1 MVKKARA
8 ALQEFI
14 RQETSAGIILFC
26 AAVAAMIAINSAFNP
41 YYLAFL
47 NLPVA
52 VQFGALEIAKPLSLW
67 INDGLMAIFF
77 FLVGL
82 EVKRELLEGQ
92 LSSVEQAAL
101 PAVAAIGGMALPA
114 LVFLYFNWTIPD
126 NIDGW
131 AIPAATDIAFALG
144 VLALL
149 GKHAPLSLK
158 VLLLAIAI
166 IDDIGAIIIIAFF
179 YTAEVS
185 TFSLLLAGGGT
196 MVLFAMNRLGVIRTA
211 PYILVGIFLWIC
223 VLKSG
228 VHATLA
234 GVIAA
239 LAIPLNAKGGSS
251 PLKHLEHFLHPWTAF
266 LVLPLFA
273 FANAGVSLAGLKP
286 ADLMA
291 PLALGIAAGL
301 VIGKQLGV
309 FGFMYL
315 ATRIGLVKRPD
326 GVTWLQLYGLACLT
340 GIGFTMSL
348 FIGNLA
354 FVDADQIETVKL
366 GVISGSLISGLIGY
380 GLLRLLSSSNRDNR
394 DLAPDERKLP
404 ARQ

>member
-1 MVKKARA
+1 MVTTVKA

-14 RQETSAGIILFC
+14 KQETSAGIVLFI
-26 AAVAAMIAINSAFNP
+26 AAVAAMVAVNSALNP
-41 YYLAFL
+41 LYLAFL
-47 NLPVA
+47 NIPVE

-82 EVKRELLEGQ
+82 EVKREIVEGQ
-92 LSSVEQAAL
+92 LSSIQQASL
-101 PAVAAIGGMALPA
+101 PAIAAVGGMAIPA
-114 LVFLYFNWTIPD
+114 AIFVWI
-126 NIDGW
+126 NIDMPQNINGW

-158 VLLLAIAI
+158 ILLLAIAI
-166 IDDIGAIIIIAFF
+166 IDDIGAIVIIALF

-185 TFSLLLAGGGT
+185 TTSLMLAGIGT
-196 MVLFAMNRLGVIRTA
+196 LILFAMNRFGVVRVA
-211 PYILVGIFLWIC
+211 PYILVGIFLWVC

-239 LAIPLNAKGGSS
+239 LAIPLSAKDGSS
-251 PLKHLEHFLHPWTAF
+251 PLKHLEHNLHPWTAF
-266 LVLPLFA
+266 LVLPIFA
-273 FANAGVSLAGLKP
+273 FANAGVSLAGIQVS
-286 ADLMA
+286 DLMA

-301 VIGKQLGV
+301 VVGKQVGV
-309 FGFMYL
+309 FGFMYI
-315 ATRIGLVKRPD
+315 ATKLGLVQRPQ
-326 GVTWLQLYGLACLT
+326 GVSWMQLYGLACLT

-354 FVDADQIETVKL
+354 FADPEQIETVKL
-366 GVISGSLISGLIGY
+366 GVISGSLVSGILGY
-380 GLLRLLSSSNRDNR
+380 CLLRFTPNQGQDAA
-394 DLAPDERKLP
+394 LAAEPKI
-404 ARQ
+404 A

>member
-1 MVKKARA
+1 MVKKLGS

-14 RQETSAGIILFC
+14 AQETSAGIILFC
-26 AAVAAMIAINSAFNP
+26 AAVAAMVAINSALNP

-47 NLPVA
+47 DIPVA
-52 VQFGALEIAKPLSLW
+52 VQFGGLEIAKPLALW

-92 LSSVEQAAL
+92 LSSIEQAAL
-101 PAVAAIGGMALPA
+101 PAIAAVGGMALPA
-114 LVFLYFNWTIPD
+114 LVFLYFNWTVPE
-126 NIDGW
+126 NVNGW

-149 GKHAPLSLK
+149 GKHAPVSLK
-158 VLLLAIAI
+158 ILLLAIAI
-166 IDDIGAIIIIAFF
+166 IDDIGAIVIIALF

-185 TFSLLLAGGGT
+185 GFSLLLAGGGT
-196 MVLFAMNRLGVIRTA
+196 LMLFVMNRLGVIRTA

-239 LAIPLNAKGGSS
+239 LAIPLSAKDGSS
-251 PLKHLEHFLHPWTAF
+251 PLKHLEHILHPWTAF
-266 LVLPLFA
+266 LVLPIFA
-273 FANAGVSLAGLKP
+273 FANAGVSLAGLQI

-301 VIGKQLGV
+301 VIGKQIGV

-315 ATRIGLVKRPD
+315 ATSIGLVKRPA

-354 FVDADQIETVKL
+354 FVDPDQIETVKL
-366 GVISGSLISGLIGY
+366 GVISGSLISGVLGY
-380 GLLRLLSSSNRDNR
+380 CLLRFASSKG
-394 DLAPDERKLP
+394 ERQVEKTQP
-404 ARQ
+404 IPT

>member
-1 MVKKARA
+1 MAGKMRTALLEFVAR
-8 ALQEFI
+8 
-14 RQETSAGIILFC
+14 ETSAGIVLFV
-26 AAVAAMIAINSAFNP
+26 AALLAMIAVNSAFSP

-47 NLPVA
+47 NIPVV

-82 EVKRELLEGQ
+82 EVKREVVEGQ
-92 LSSVEQAAL
+92 LSSFDKAGL
-101 PAVAAIGGMALPA
+101 PAIAAIGGMALPA
-114 LVFLYFNWTIPD
+114 AVFLYFNW
-126 NIDGW
+126 NIAANINGW

-158 VLLLAIAI
+158 ILLLAIAI
-166 IDDIGAIIIIAFF
+166 IDDIGAIIIIALF

-185 TFSLLLAGGGT
+185 SFSLMLSAVGIA
-196 MVLFAMNRLGVIRTA
+196 VLILMNRLGVVRVA

-239 LAIPLNAKGGSS
+239 LAIPLNAKDGTS
-251 PLKHLEHFLHPWTAF
+251 PLKHLEHILHPWTAF
-266 LVLPLFA
+266 LVLPIFA
-273 FANAGVSLAGLKP
+273 FANAGVSLAGLQFN
-286 ADLMA
+286 DLFA

-301 VIGKQLGV
+301 VIGKQIGV
-309 FGFMYL
+309 FGFMFI
-315 ATRIGLVKRPD
+315 ATKLGLVRRPM
-326 GVTWLQLYGLACLT
+326 GVSWMQLYGLACLT

-354 FVDADQIETVKL
+354 FVDPEQIETVKL
-366 GVISGSLISGLIGY
+366 GVISGSLISGVLGFLI
-380 GLLRLLSSSNRDNR
+380 LRFAGPSQS
-394 DLAPDERKLP
+394 A
-404 ARQ
+404 AR

>member
-1 MVKKARA
+1 MVTTVKS

-14 RQETSAGIILFC
+14 KQETSAGIVLFI
-26 AAVAAMIAINSAFNP
+26 AAVAAMIAVNSALNP
-41 YYLAFL
+41 LYLAFL
-47 NLPVA
+47 NIPVE

-82 EVKRELLEGQ
+82 EVKREVVEGQ
-92 LSSVEQAAL
+92 LSTFQQASL
-101 PAVAAIGGMALPA
+101 PAIAAVGGMAVPA
-114 LVFLYFNWTIPD
+114 AIFVWI
-126 NIDGW
+126 NIDMPQNLNGW

-158 VLLLAIAI
+158 ILLLAIAI
-166 IDDIGAIIIIAFF
+166 IDDIGAIIIIALF
-179 YTAEVS
+179 YTADVS
-185 TFSLLLAGGGT
+185 TTSLMLAGVGT
-196 MVLFAMNRLGVIRTA
+196 VILFLMNRLGVVRIA
-211 PYILVGIFLWIC
+211 PYVLVGTFLWVC

-239 LAIPLNAKGGSS
+239 LAIPLSAKDGSS
-251 PLKHLEHFLHPWTAF
+251 PLKHLEHILHPWTAF
-266 LVLPLFA
+266 LVLPIFA
-273 FANAGVSLAGLKP
+273 FANAGVSLTGIQVS
-286 ADLMA
+286 DLMA

-301 VIGKQLGV
+301 VLGKQIGV
-309 FGFMYL
+309 FGFMFI
-315 ATRIGLVKRPD
+315 ATKMGLVKQPQ
-326 GVTWLQLYGLACLT
+326 GVSWLQLYGLACLT

-354 FVDADQIETVKL
+354 FADPQQIETVKL
-366 GVISGSLISGLIGY
+366 GVISGSVVSGILGY
-380 GLLRLLSSSNRDNR
+380 CLLRF
-394 DLAPDERKLP
+394 APK
-404 ARQ
+404 QGI

>member
-1 MVKKARA
+1 MVKKIGN

-14 RQETSAGIILFC
+14 EQETSAGIILFC

-47 NLPVA
+47 NIPVA
-52 VQFGALEIAKPLSLW
+52 LQFGALEIAKPLALW

-92 LSSVEQAAL
+92 LSSIEQASL
-101 PAVAAIGGMALPA
+101 PAIAAVGGMAVPA
-114 LVFLYFNWTIPD
+114 LIFLYFNWTVPE
-126 NIDGW
+126 NINGW

-149 GKHAPLSLK
+149 GKHAPVSLK
-158 VLLLAIAI
+158 ILLLAIAI
-166 IDDIGAIIIIAFF
+166 IDDIGAIVIIALF
-179 YTAEVS
+179 YTTEVS
-185 TFSLLLAGGGT
+185 SLSLLLAGGGT
-196 MVLFAMNRLGVIRTA
+196 ALLFAMNRLGVVRTA
-211 PYILVGIFLWIC
+211 PYILVGTFLWIC

-239 LAIPLNAKGGSS
+239 LAIPLNAKDGSS

-273 FANAGVSLAGLKP
+273 FANAGVSLAGLQLE
-286 ADLMA
+286 DLMA

-301 VIGKQLGV
+301 VVGKQIGV
-309 FGFMYL
+309 FGFMFL

-340 GIGFTMSL
+340 GVGFTMSL

-354 FVDADQIETVKL
+354 FVEPDQIETVKL
-366 GVISGSLISGLIGY
+366 GVISGSLISGLLGY
-380 GLLRLLSSSNRDNR
+380 GLLRLASSSNR
-394 DLAPDERKLP
+394 
-404 ARQ
+404 ARIGRIA

>member
-1 MVKKARA
+1 MVKKMNA
-8 ALQEFI
+8 ALREFI
-14 RQETSAGIILFC
+14 AQETSAGIILFC
-26 AAVAAMIAINSAFNP
+26 AAVAAMVAMNSAFNP

-47 NLPVA
+47 DIPVA
-52 VQFGALEIAKPLSLW
+52 MQFGALEIAKPLSLW

-92 LSSVEQAAL
+92 LSSIEQASL
-101 PAVAAIGGMALPA
+101 PFIAAIGGMALPA
-114 LVFLYFNWTIPD
+114 LVFLYFNWTMPE
-126 NIDGW
+126 NINGW

-149 GKHAPLSLK
+149 GKHAPVSLK
-158 VLLLAIAI
+158 ILLLAIAI
-166 IDDIGAIIIIAFF
+166 IDDIGAIIIIALF

-185 TFSLLLAGGGT
+185 SFSLLLAGGGT
-196 MVLFAMNRLGVIRTA
+196 ILLFAMNRLGVIRTA
-211 PYILVGIFLWIC
+211 PYILVGTFLWIC

-239 LAIPLNAKGGSS
+239 LAIPLNAKDGSS

-266 LVLPLFA
+266 LVLPIFA
-273 FANAGVSLAGLKP
+273 FANAGVSLAGLQI

-301 VIGKQLGV
+301 VVGKQVGV

-315 ATRIGLVKRPD
+315 ATRIGLVKRPA

-354 FVDADQIETVKL
+354 FVDPEQIETVKL
-366 GVISGSLISGLIGY
+366 GVISGSVVSGLLGY
-380 GLLRLLSSSNRDNR
+380 CLLRFAS
-394 DLAPDERKLP
+394 APDP
-404 ARQ
+404 AVKAKPA

>member
-1 MVKKARA
+1 MNA

-14 RQETSAGIILFC
+14 ARETSAGIILFC
-26 AAVAAMIAINSAFNP
+26 AAVAAMVAMNSAFNP

-47 NLPVA
+47 DIPVA
-52 VQFGALEIAKPLSLW
+52 LQFGALEIAKPLSLW

-82 EVKRELLEGQ
+82 EVKRELIEGQ
-92 LSSVEQAAL
+92 LSSIEQAAL
-101 PAVAAIGGMALPA
+101 PAIAAVGGMALPA
-114 LVFLYFNWTIPD
+114 LVFLYFNW
-126 NIDGW
+126 NIAENVNGW

-149 GKHAPLSLK
+149 GKHAPVSLK

-166 IDDIGAIIIIAFF
+166 IDDIGAIIIIALF
-179 YTAEVS
+179 YTADVS
-185 TFSLLLAGGGT
+185 SVSLLLAGGGT
-196 MVLFAMNRLGVIRTA
+196 VLLFAMNRLGVIRTA

-239 LAIPLNAKGGSS
+239 LAIPLSARDGSS
-251 PLKHLEHFLHPWTAF
+251 PLKHLEHILHPWTAF
-266 LVLPLFA
+266 LVLPIFA
-273 FANAGVSLAGLKP
+273 FANAGVSLAGLQIS
-286 ADLMA
+286 DLMA

-301 VIGKQLGV
+301 VVGKQLGV
-309 FGFMYL
+309 FGCIYL
-315 ATRIGLVKRPD
+315 ATRTGLVKRPA
-326 GVTWLQLYGLACLT
+326 GVSWLQLYGLACLT

-354 FVDADQIETVKL
+354 FDDPGQIETVKL
-366 GVISGSLISGLIGY
+366 GVISGSVVSGLLGY
-380 GLLRLLSSSNRDNR
+380 CLLRF
-394 DLAPDERKLP
+394 APP
-404 ARQ
+404 AGAKRAGEAQAETG

>member
-1 MVKKARA
+1 MAGKMRTALAEFLAR
-8 ALQEFI
+8 
-14 RQETSAGIILFC
+14 ETSAGIVLFI
-26 AAVAAMIAINSAFNP
+26 AALLAMIAVNSAFNP

-47 NLPVA
+47 NIPVVA
-52 VQFGALEIAKPLSLW
+52 QFGALEISKPLSLW

-82 EVKRELLEGQ
+82 EVKREILEGE
-92 LSSVEQAAL
+92 LSSVNKAAL
-101 PAVAAIGGMALPA
+101 PAIAAVGGMAIPA
-114 LVFLYFNWTIPD
+114 AVFLYFNWGISE
-126 NIDGW
+126 NINGW

-158 VLLLAIAI
+158 ILLLAIAI
-166 IDDIGAIIIIAFF
+166 IDDIGAIIIIALF

-185 TFSLLLAGGGT
+185 SFSLMLSAGGIA
-196 MVLFAMNRLGVIRTA
+196 VLFLMNRLGVVRVA
-211 PYILVGIFLWIC
+211 PYILVGTFLWIC

-239 LAIPLNAKGGSS
+239 LSIPLNAKDGTS
-251 PLKHLEHFLHPWTAF
+251 PLKHLEHILHPWTAF
-266 LVLPLFA
+266 MVLPIFA
-273 FANAGVSLAGLKP
+273 FANAGVSLAGLQLS
-286 ADLMA
+286 DLFA

-301 VIGKQLGV
+301 VIGKQVGV
-309 FGFMYL
+309 FGFMFVAAKL
-315 ATRIGLVKRPD
+315 GLVRRPM
-326 GVTWLQLYGLACLT
+326 GVSWMQLYGLACLT

-354 FVDADQIETVKL
+354 FVDPTQIETVKL
-366 GVISGSLISGLIGY
+366 GVISGSLISGLLGFLI
-380 GLLRLLSSSNRDNR
+380 LRF
-394 DLAPDERKLP
+394 
-404 ARQ
+404 ARTSQTAAG

>member
-1 MVKKARA
+1 MVVKMRTALMEFVAR
-8 ALQEFI
+8 
-14 RQETSAGIILFC
+14 ETSAGIVLFV
-26 AAVAAMIAINSAFNP
+26 AALLAMIAVNSAFSP

-47 NLPVA
+47 NIPVVA
-52 VQFGALEIAKPLSLW
+52 QFGALEIAKPLSLW

-82 EVKRELLEGQ
+82 EVKREVVEGQ
-92 LSSVEQAAL
+92 LSSINKAAL
-101 PAVAAIGGMALPA
+101 PAIAAVGGMAIPA
-114 LVFLYFNWTIPD
+114 AVFLYFNWGID
-126 NIDGW
+126 ANITGW

-158 VLLLAIAI
+158 ILLLAIAI
-166 IDDIGAIIIIAFF
+166 IDDIGAIIIIALF

-185 TFSLLLAGGGT
+185 SFSLMLSAVGIV
-196 MVLFAMNRLGVIRTA
+196 VLVLMNRLGVVRVA
-211 PYILVGIFLWIC
+211 PYILVGTFLWIC

-239 LAIPLNAKGGSS
+239 LSIPLNAKDGTS
-251 PLKHLEHFLHPWTAF
+251 PLKHLEHILHPWTAF
-266 LVLPLFA
+266 MVLPIFA
-273 FANAGVSLAGLKP
+273 FANAGVSLAGLQIS
-286 ADLMA
+286 DLFA

-301 VIGKQLGV
+301 VIGKQIGV
-309 FGFMYL
+309 FGFMFV
-315 ATRIGLVKRPD
+315 ATKIGLVRRPM
-326 GVTWLQLYGLACLT
+326 GVSWMQLYGLACLT

-354 FVDADQIETVKL
+354 FVDPAQIETVKL
-366 GVISGSLISGLIGY
+366 GVISGSLVSGVLGFLI
-380 GLLRLLSSSNRDNR
+380 LRFAGSTS
-394 DLAPDERKLP
+394 AATK
-404 ARQ
+404 

>member
-1 MVKKARA
+1 MRTALAEFVAR
-8 ALQEFI
+8 
-14 RQETSAGIILFC
+14 ETSAGIVLFI
-26 AAVAAMIAINSAFNP
+26 AALLAMIAVNSAFNP

-47 NLPVA
+47 NIPVV

-82 EVKRELLEGQ
+82 EVKREILEGE
-92 LSSVEQAAL
+92 LSSFDKAAL
-101 PAVAAIGGMALPA
+101 PAIAAVGGMAIPA
-114 LVFLYFNWTIPD
+114 AVFLYFNW
-126 NIDGW
+126 NIDANINGW

-158 VLLLAIAI
+158 ILLLAIAI
-166 IDDIGAIIIIAFF
+166 IDDIGAIIIIALF

-185 TFSLLLAGGGT
+185 SFSLILSAVGIVFLI
-196 MVLFAMNRLGVIRTA
+196 VMNRLGVVRVA
-211 PYILVGIFLWIC
+211 PYILVGTFLWIC

-239 LAIPLNAKGGSS
+239 LSIPLNAKDGTS
-251 PLKHLEHFLHPWTAF
+251 PLKHLEHILHPWTAF
-266 LVLPLFA
+266 LVLPIFA
-273 FANAGVSLAGLKP
+273 FANAGVSLAGLQLS
-286 ADLMA
+286 DLFA

-301 VIGKQLGV
+301 VIGKQVGV
-309 FGFMYL
+309 FGFMFIAAKL
-315 ATRIGLVKRPD
+315 GIVRRPIGVS
-326 GVTWLQLYGLACLT
+326 WMQLYGLACLT

-354 FVDADQIETVKL
+354 FVDPAQIETVKL
-366 GVISGSLISGLIGY
+366 GVISGSLVSGLLGY
-380 GLLRLLSSSNRDNR
+380 LLLRFARPTGAASNES
-394 DLAPDERKLP
+394 AEFASAGK
-404 ARQ
+404 

>member
-1 MVKKARA
+1 MVKKMSA

-14 RQETSAGIILFC
+14 AQETSAGIILFC
-26 AAVAAMIAINSAFNP
+26 AAVAAMIAMNSAFNP

-47 NLPVA
+47 DIPVA

-82 EVKRELLEGQ
+82 EVKRELIEGQ
-92 LSSVEQAAL
+92 LSTVEQAAL

-114 LVFLYFNWTIPD
+114 LVFLYFNWTMPQ
-126 NIDGW
+126 NISGW

-149 GKHAPLSLK
+149 GKHAPVSLK

-166 IDDIGAIIIIAFF
+166 IDDIGAIIIIALF

-185 TFSLLLAGGGT
+185 GFSLLLAGGGT
-196 MVLFAMNRLGVIRTA
+196 IVLFAMNRLGVIRTA

-239 LAIPLNAKGGSS
+239 LAIPLSAKDGRS
-251 PLKHLEHFLHPWTAF
+251 PLKHLEHMLHPWTAF
-266 LVLPLFA
+266 LVLPIFA
-273 FANAGVSLAGLKP
+273 FANAGVSLAGLQI

-301 VIGKQLGV
+301 VIGKQVGV
-309 FGFMYL
+309 FGFMFL
-315 ATRIGLVKRPD
+315 ATKIGLVKRPA
-326 GVTWLQLYGLACLT
+326 GVSWMQLYGLACLT

-354 FVDADQIETVKL
+354 FVDPEQIETVKL
-366 GVISGSLISGLIGY
+366 GVISGSLLSGLLGY
-380 GLLRLLSSSNRDNR
+380 CLLRFTTS
-394 DLAPDERKLP
+394 PGP
-404 ARQ
+404 AYPTKPA

>member
-1 MVKKARA
+1 MVKKLGN

-14 RQETSAGIILFC
+14 AQETSAGIILFC
-26 AAVAAMIAINSAFNP
+26 AAVAAMVAINSALNP

-47 NLPVA
+47 DIPVA
-52 VQFGALEIAKPLSLW
+52 IQFGGLEIAKPLALW

-92 LSSVEQAAL
+92 LSSIEQAAL
-101 PAVAAIGGMALPA
+101 PAIAAVGGMALPA
-114 LVFLYFNWTIPD
+114 LVFLYFNWTIPE
-126 NIDGW
+126 NVNGW

-149 GKHAPLSLK
+149 GKHAPVSLK
-158 VLLLAIAI
+158 ILLLAIAI
-166 IDDIGAIIIIAFF
+166 IDDIGAIVIIALF

-185 TFSLLLAGGGT
+185 GFSLLLAGGGT
-196 MVLFAMNRLGVIRTA
+196 LLLFAMNRLGVIRTA

-239 LAIPLNAKGGSS
+239 LAIPLSAKDGSS
-251 PLKHLEHFLHPWTAF
+251 PLKHLEHILHPWTVF
-266 LVLPLFA
+266 LVLPIFA
-273 FANAGVSLAGLKP
+273 FANAGVSLAGLQI

-301 VIGKQLGV
+301 VIGKQIGV

-315 ATRIGLVKRPD
+315 ATRIGLVKRPA

-354 FVDADQIETVKL
+354 FVDPDQIETVKL
-366 GVISGSLISGLIGY
+366 GVISGSLISGVLGY
-380 GLLRLLSSSNRDNR
+380 CILRFAASSSHARATT
-394 DLAPDERKLP
+394 LA
-404 ARQ
+404 

>member
-114 LVFLYFNWTIPD
+114 LIFLYFNWTIPE

-211 PYILVGIFLWIC
+211 PYILV
-223 VLKSG
+223 VL
-228 VHATLA
+228 A
-234 GVIAA
+234 
-239 LAIPLNAKGGSS
+239 
-251 PLKHLEHFLHPWTAF
+251 E
-266 LVLPLFA
+266 LFA
-273 FANAGVSLAGLKP
+273 RLTPGSFADKP
-286 ADLMA
+286 
-291 PLALGIAAGL
+291 P
-301 VIGKQLGV
+301 
-309 FGFMYL
+309 
-315 ATRIGLVKRPD
+315 
-326 GVTWLQLYGLACLT
+326 
-340 GIGFTMSL
+340 
-348 FIGNLA
+348 
-354 FVDADQIETVKL
+354 KL
-366 GVISGSLISGLIGY
+366 G
-380 GLLRLLSSSNRDNR
+380 
-394 DLAPDERKLP
+394 
-404 ARQ
+404 

>member
-1 MVKKARA
+1 MPGKVRTALTEFVAR
-8 ALQEFI
+8 
-14 RQETSAGIILFC
+14 ETSAGIVLFV
-26 AAVAAMIAINSAFNP
+26 AALLAMIAVNSAFNP

-47 NLPVA
+47 NIPVV

-82 EVKRELLEGQ
+82 EVKREILEGE
-92 LSSVEQAAL
+92 LSSVDKAAL
-101 PAVAAIGGMALPA
+101 PAIAAIGGMAIPA
-114 LVFLYFNWTIPD
+114 AVFLYFNW
-126 NIDGW
+126 NISENVNGW

-158 VLLLAIAI
+158 ILLLAIAI
-166 IDDIGAIIIIAFF
+166 IDDIGAIIIIALF

-185 TFSLLLAGGGT
+185 SVSLMLSAVGIAILI
-196 MVLFAMNRLGVIRTA
+196 LMNRLGVVRVA
-211 PYILVGIFLWIC
+211 PYILVGTFLWIC

-239 LAIPLNAKGGSS
+239 LAIPLNAKDGTS
-251 PLKHLEHFLHPWTAF
+251 PLKHLEHILHPWTAF
-266 LVLPLFA
+266 LVLPIFA
-273 FANAGVSLAGLKP
+273 FANAGVLLAGLQVS
-286 ADLMA
+286 DLFA

-301 VIGKQLGV
+301 VVGKQIGV
-309 FGFMYL
+309 FGFMFIAAKL
-315 ATRIGLVKRPD
+315 GLVRRPM
-326 GVTWLQLYGLACLT
+326 GVSWLQLYGLACLT

-354 FVDADQIETVKL
+354 FVDPAQIETVKL
-366 GVISGSLISGLIGY
+366 GVISGSLVSGLLGY
-380 GLLRLLSSSNRDNR
+380 LILRLSGGSS
-394 DLAPDERKLP
+394 KTTG
-404 ARQ
+404 